1 MLRIIGKSSE
11 RFREEISRMKI
22 KEEKEHAA
30 NASVMANF
38 EQSALFKAVEI
49 AVLKDLSKPEVEK
62 LTLQKAFDVIRRT
75 SCYKERRNKG
85 NDLKC
90 EQQTVEDDNKVLSEV
105 KNQQQSSAPL
115 IKKLEMKTVSTVEHI
130 SIFNTVE
137 NAILRDLSNAQTTN
151 GRLALQQALD
161 FVNERSRSQE
171 QRNIKDNDDVAK
183 VRQESVNTPQNKINV
198 LSHVKENCI
207 DDSTGKEVNK
217 VSLPEE
223 TLQDTADILIK
234 KREITTKELKHGI
247 NILSTSNKANVPFLN
262 ESTKIDQRIE
272 EKLELQAQ
280 QRVQRSHFMAE
291 RATNGTIN
299 PHEYNKFKLN
309 NDEKVF
315 VPTFNEKCLEIKQV
329 ERLEE
334 QIEVLETE
342 KRDAINESL
351 SLKKA
356 LDVNNQ
362 QLDTTRNRVAIL
374 EKKLAASEQCIN
386 TLQRM
391 LTAHE
396 SRLMKADKKVKF
408 LKEDFTARDLQ
419 RESYIASLSRLVQDQ
434 HNELVK
440 LKVKKEITPT
450 ATQTISKVDE
460 GLSLSK
466 ASKEAEYH
474 HVKILKKD
482 VNPNT
487 QNAAHVMPPSLQ
499 SCNIVKMVT
508 KGVHPEAQ
516 KVVSIMPPLL
526 LSTNIL
532 KTVIKS
538 VHRKARKITQVK
550 SPVLLSTN
558 IVKMV
563 VQNVNRRGQTVACI
577 MPPVLLSSNTEVV
590 QSGLPPVA
598 SITLPVLRSTNEKV
612 KMYTEVVQSGP
623 VASIPLPVLRST
635 NAKVKMYTEVVK
647 SGLRPVASILSP
659 VSPLSNVNFKM
670 DIDVVQSRPVA
681 SILPPTLSSSNAKD
695 KNYAEVVK
703 SGIQSVAS
711 ILPSVLSSSNTQ
723 IKMDTNLVQSEIP
736 SVVSPALTSSFSV
749 VEMTKEQ
756 PCSNTTQPILSSSDT
771 VKQVVTNVKKEYH
784 LNASNP
790 LPKKRSYSD
799 VLKSATTKVD
809 CNHLQMD
816 TSFVKTNV
824 YQKSNG
830 VKQRDY
836 KQKYKQSQQITR
848 KGKF

>member
-234 KREITTKELKHGI
+234 KREITTKELKHSI

-262 ESTKIDQRIE
+262 ESTKIDQRIAVLE

-309 NDEKVF
+309 NDEMSGDQTRYFYYKERNHSQRIEARHQCF
-315 VPTFNEKCLEIKQV
+315 V
-329 ERLEE
+329 
-334 QIEVLETE
+334 
-342 KRDAINESL
+342 
-351 SLKKA
+351 
-356 LDVNNQ
+356 
-362 QLDTTRNRVAIL
+362 
-374 EKKLAASEQCIN
+374 
-386 TLQRM
+386 
-391 LTAHE
+391 
-396 SRLMKADKKVKF
+396 
-408 LKEDFTARDLQ
+408 
-419 RESYIASLSRLVQDQ
+419 
-434 HNELVK
+434 
-440 LKVKKEITPT
+440 
-450 ATQTISKVDE
+450 
-460 GLSLSK
+460 
-466 ASKEAEYH
+466 
-474 HVKILKKD
+474 
-482 VNPNT
+482 
-487 QNAAHVMPPSLQ
+487 
-499 SCNIVKMVT
+499 NI
-508 KGVHPEAQ
+508 
-516 KVVSIMPPLL
+516 
-526 LSTNIL
+526 
-532 KTVIKS
+532 
-538 VHRKARKITQVK
+538 
-550 SPVLLSTN
+550 
-558 IVKMV
+558 
-563 VQNVNRRGQTVACI
+563 
-577 MPPVLLSSNTEVV
+577 
-590 QSGLPPVA
+590 
-598 SITLPVLRSTNEKV
+598 
-612 KMYTEVVQSGP
+612 
-623 VASIPLPVLRST
+623 
-635 NAKVKMYTEVVK
+635 
-647 SGLRPVASILSP
+647 
-659 VSPLSNVNFKM
+659 
-670 DIDVVQSRPVA
+670 
-681 SILPPTLSSSNAKD
+681 
-695 KNYAEVVK
+695 
-703 SGIQSVAS
+703 
-711 ILPSVLSSSNTQ
+711 
-723 IKMDTNLVQSEIP
+723 
-736 SVVSPALTSSFSV
+736 
-749 VEMTKEQ
+749 
-756 PCSNTTQPILSSSDT
+756 
-771 VKQVVTNVKKEYH
+771 
-784 LNASNP
+784 
-790 LPKKRSYSD
+790 KRSEC
-799 VLKSATTKVD
+799 AF
-809 CNHLQMD
+809 C
-816 TSFVKTNV
+816 
-824 YQKSNG
+824 
-830 VKQRDY
+830 
-836 KQKYKQSQQITR
+836 
-848 KGKF
+848 